1 MVGMRQSID
10 QQTVQFSAAPADVA
24 AAVEQ
29 ALADVGE
36 VKQVDRDTGRISGKV
51 KKGMKGWDA
60 TADVEFVI
68 SQSGAQTEVQI
79 ETTRDEGAID
89 MHGAQKAMDIVM
101 SALQA
106 QPALAG
112 KSSAGW

>member
-10 QQTVQFSAAPADVA
+10 QQTIQFSAAPADVA
-24 AAVEQ
+24 AAVEG
-29 ALADVGE
+29 ALAAVGE
-36 VKQVDRDTGRISGKV
+36 VKQADRDTGQISGKV

-60 TADVEFVI
+60 TADVEFLI

-79 ETTRDEGAID
+79 QTSRDEGAID
-89 MHGAQKAMDIVM
+89 MHGAQKAMEIVM
-101 SALQA
+101 AALQA
-106 QPALAG
+106 EPALAG